1 MAARI
6 GSRLF
11 GEFVTRA
18 DEYTGGKENFLYARL
33 LGIGVVYGFGFTLIK
48 SLFPTPV
55 LLLLFAEGPS
65 TEGNLTWLASVYIA
79 SGLLAGVIG
88 GPLFGA
94 ILLRRKDSEVAA
106 PRAVSVTGPDLWRS
120 LVLSFVFAMLIG
132 LISGLLTMGAYGF
145 GVLPSGG
152 VLDPLTLIR
161 SSNFPPG
168 YPLLVAWTLARDLF
182 PAMLAGLFLS
192 PFGGG
197 FLYRIYASRRPPK
210 DTPRSRSAEDDF

>member
-1 MAARI
+1 M
-6 GSRLF
+6 
-11 GEFVTRA
+11 
-18 DEYTGGKENFLYARL
+18 YARL
-33 LGIGVVYGFGFTLIK
+33 LGIGAIYGFGFTLIK

-65 TEGNLTWLASVYIA
+65 TEGNLTLLASVYIA
-79 SGLLAGVIG
+79 SGLIAGVIG

-94 ILLRRKDSEVAA
+94 ILLRRKGSDVDA
-106 PRAVSVTGPDLWRS
+106 PDPRTISMGGPDLWRS

-145 GVLPSGG
+145 GILPPGG

-210 DTPRSRSAEDDF
+210 DAPRSRFTEDDF